1 MHSDRP
7 HFLAVIELQAAVSD
21 RAKAVRLLQ
30 DRVKYWR
37 EISGRRI
44 DNLQHLGSRSLS
56 VQRFLLLGQQPR
68 VLDGDDRLVGEG
80 PEKRYLLIRKRI
92 NFGASKLDCSDRHS
106 LTQQWNTCCR
116 PVSQSSREGASFGKF
131 VSLRLQV
138 NYMNRLSIDNGAA
151 RNTSTR
157 ARETNADL
165 VRDRTPVGGWT

>member
-44 DNLQHLGSRSLS
+44 DDLQHLGGRSLS

-68 VLDGDDRLVGEG
+68 VLDGDDSLRGEG
-80 PEKRYLLIRKRI
+80 PKKRYLLIRKRI
-92 NFGASKLDCSDRHS
+92 NFGTSKHDCSDSHS
-106 LTQQWNTCCR
+106 LTQQWNASCR
-116 PVSQSSREGASFGKF
+116 PVSKLSREGASFGKF
-131 VSLRLQV
+131 VSLRLEV
-138 NYMNRLSIDNGAA
+138 NYMNRLSIDHGTAT
-151 RNTSTR
+151 NTSTR
-157 ARETNADL
+157 ARVMITDL
-165 VRDRTPVGGWT
+165 LRDRTPVGGCT